1 MVDIEKYP
9 WTEWE
14 PFPNPFSDSF
24 DNLKQFGSLRLRLR
38 DIVLKKP
45 KSPGVYQLR
54 NKKTKEFVLFG
65 EGAILFER
73 MCSLLPHE
81 AGGRGNR
88 NNFKKREYVK
98 KNLNEIEFRILHTK
112 TKKEAKKIDN
122 ILKSLKIHIFNT

>member
-1 MVDIEKYP
+1 MIDIEKYP

-24 DNLKQFGSLRLRLR
+24 DNLKQFGSLRLILR
-38 DIVLKKP
+38 DIILKKP
-45 KSPGVYQLR
+45 QSPGVYQLR

-65 EGAILFER
+65 EGTILFDR
-73 MCSLLPHE
+73 MGSLLPRE

-88 NNFKKREYVK
+88 NNFDKREYVG
-98 KNLNEIEFRILHTK
+98 KNLNDIEFRIHYTK

-122 ILKSLKIHIFNT
+122 FLKSLKIHIYNT